1 MFLIRKALLFR
12 QSEITGVDQE
22 MFQKAL
28 VPVDGSPFTAGLVAY
43 SIAFAKKAGCSLTFV
58 YVLDK
63 PQVASVAE
71 VEKQKAA
78 NMGIPEQSRE
88 KAVGEGVSASSRVEV
103 GTPAEAIISLAEREK
118 FDLIILGSRGYS
130 QLRRLIVGSVAD
142 KVMEH
147 APCPVLIFR

>member
-1 MFLIRKALLFR
+1 M
-12 QSEITGVDQE
+12 
-22 MFQKAL
+22 
-28 VPVDGSPFTAGLVAY
+28 
-43 SIAFAKKAGCSLTFV
+43 
-58 YVLDK
+58 
-63 PQVASVAE
+63 AE